1 MRFPHRDNRELPV
14 AFSRIFLI
22 GTGSART
29 PIAMPFTTHQKTSGF
44 HHRIGARLALTA
56 AAFAIVTLAACGP
69 TVQVTGSFDK
79 TFAVNGPVRLE
90 LTTGSGDAHIST
102 GAADSVVIH
111 GQIHA
116 GGWALEGAQR
126 DVRQAQANPPVSQE
140 GNLIRVGA
148 GGRYESGVDI
158 DYTIEVPPG
167 TELHSSSGSGDV
179 SVNGIQGPANFTSGS
194 GGVSA
199 SQIAGDAQ
207 ATTGSGDIHFANI
220 QGQATITAGSG
231 DVEARYITGETRIH
245 TGSGDVQVTQPTA
258 LLTVQTGSGDIRVSG
273 ASGDLHLNSSSGDTT
288 VEGNPSQS
296 HFWDIHSTSGEIV
309 LNVSASGN
317 FRLYAHSSSGD
328 IDAQIPVTMDGATT
342 SKHELRARI
351 GDGSARI
358 EASTASGNISLR

>member
-1 MRFPHRDNRELPV
+1 M
-14 AFSRIFLI
+14 S
-22 GTGSART
+22 
-29 PIAMPFTTHQKTSGF
+29 MPTHQKPNAN
-44 HHRIGARLALTA
+44 HHRFAGLPALAAAALALA
-56 AAFAIVTLAACGP
+56 ALAACGP
-69 TVQVTGSFDK
+69 TAQVTGTFDK
-79 TFAVNGPVRLE
+79 TFPVNGPVRLE
-90 LTTGSGDAHIST
+90 LTTGSGDAHITT

-116 GGWALEGAQR
+116 GGWAIEGAQR

-140 GNLIRVGA
+140 GNLIRVGGA
-148 GGRYESGVDI
+148 GRRESGVNI
-158 DYTIEVPPG
+158 DYTIEVPPS

-207 ATTGSGDIHFANI
+207 ATTESGDIHLANI
-220 QGQATITAGSG
+220 QGQATVTAGSG
-231 DVEARYITGETRIH
+231 DVEARYIAGETRIR
-245 TGSGDVQVTQPTA
+245 TGSGSVQVTQPAA
-258 LLTVQTGSGDIRVSG
+258 LLTVQTGSGDIRISG

-288 VEGNPSQS
+288 VEGNPTAS
-296 HFWDIHSTSGEIV
+296 HFWDIHSASGSIV
-309 LNVSASGN
+309 LNVPASGN
-317 FRLYAHSSSGD
+317 FRLYAHSSSGG

-358 EASTASGNISLR
+358 EASTTSGSISLR